1 MSNVRLNLIVLYSP
15 DIERLRAFYTVLGLE
30 FEREQHGRGPEHYAA
45 DVAGTVLEIYPL
57 LGQEAG
63 DVGALRLGFDVA
75 WIDALLEPL
84 VDAGGQVVAPP
95 DETQRGIVAV
105 VRDPDGRKVELVEA
119 RPRRRCCG

>member
-1 MSNVRLNLIVLYSP
+1 MSNVRLNLVVLYSS
-15 DIERLRAFYTVLGLE
+15 DVERLRAFYTLLGLE

-45 DVAGTVLEIYPL
+45 DVDGVVLEIYP
-57 LGQEAG
+57 QSANATR
-63 DVGALRLGFDVA
+63 DVSTMRLGFDVA
-75 WIDALLEPL
+75 WIDALLDPL
-84 VDAGGQVVAPP
+84 VGAGGQVVTPP